1 MPLALRLAWRE
12 MRGDFRSGFAGF
24 RVFLACLALGVA
36 GIAGVGSV
44 SAALKSGLAVNAA
57 RMLGGDLEF
66 SLPQRDPP
74 GPAIAWLARQGR
86 LSTVISLRGMVRR
99 LDETAPV
106 LVAVKAVDD
115 AYPLY
120 GAVAIT
126 GAHDLAQALARRDGV
141 AGIAVAPTVLSRLGL
156 HPGDTLR
163 LGSGTFRVNAVLD
176 SVPEQSGM
184 FEIGQPV
191 LISRAGLR
199 ASGLDLPGTLA
210 THSWRLRLDNPAR
223 AKAILAAANQT
234 FPGLDW
240 QAREAS
246 TASPML
252 TGFIDQTQTLLVLVG
267 LAALLLGGL
276 GVAQAIAAHLAR
288 RRATIAVLKC
298 LGASSRLVMTI
309 YFAEIMTIALLGVAA
324 GLGLGALAPLVLVT
338 TLGDRLPI
346 PIDAGLYP
354 AALGFAA
361 GCGLL
366 VAIAGLLWSLSG
378 IHEITAAAHLR
389 GILAPPPRWRQRL
402 RVALPLGFLAAWVL
416 WGSGAP
422 LLALQSGAGI
432 ILALVLYLGLGAAI
446 TRLARLLSHSMT
458 ASLPLALR
466 LGVGNLHRPGAAT
479 PAAVLALG
487 LGLTVLI
494 AITHI
499 DDTLEHLMQAAIP
512 ARAPS
517 LFFIDIQPDQ
527 ADRFEAL
534 ARNTPGVADFA
545 MVPSLRTRVARL
557 NGVPL
562 DQIVLEPSTRRII
575 DGDRGLTYAGKLPA
589 GSEVVAG
596 RWWPVDYRGPPLLS
610 LDAGLARDL
619 HLKIGDS
626 MTLNVAGR
634 EITATIANTRHINWS
649 SLGINFFIVMAPG
662 TLEPAPQTH
671 IATVRTQDDAA
682 AERIEQAI
690 TSRFPNVSTVP
701 IAAALAKVAA
711 VLSGLSLGIRAI
723 AALLLTAGLLV
734 LAGVEAAARERRVA
748 DAGLLQILGAER
760 RLLVCSYLIEFG
772 LLGLI
777 VALIATVIGSLAA
790 WFVVVKIMQIPWAM
804 PGMTVYLIPVCTVP
818 LTMLIGFAGTWS
830 ALGGGRGGRLRAIIA
845 PA

>member
-12 MRGDFRSGFAGF
+12 MRGDFRSGFLGF

-66 SLPQRDPP
+66 NLPQRDPP
-74 GPAIAWLARQGR
+74 AAATAWMARQGR
-86 LSTVISLRGMVRR
+86 VSTVISLRGMVRR
-99 LDETAPV
+99 MDETTPV

-126 GAHDLAQALARRDGV
+126 GAPDLSAALSLRDGV
-141 AGIAVAPTVLSRLGL
+141 PGIAAAPPVLSRLGL
-156 HPGDTLR
+156 HLGETVR
-163 LGSGTFRVNAVLD
+163 LGTGVFQVRAVLN

-191 LISRAGLR
+191 LISRPGLR
-199 ASGLDLPGTLA
+199 TSGLDLPGTLA
-210 THSWRLRLDNPAR
+210 THSWRVRLGDPGRAR
-223 AKAILAAANQT
+223 AVLAAANQT

-240 QAREAS
+240 QAREAA

-252 TGFIDQTQTLLVLVG
+252 TSFIDQTQTLLVLVG
-267 LAALLLGGL
+267 LAALLLGGI

-298 LGASSRLVMTI
+298 LGASSRLVMTV
-309 YFAEIMTIALLGVAA
+309 YFGEVMAIALIGVVA
-324 GLGLGALAPLVLVT
+324 GLGLGALAPLALVT

-354 AALGFAA
+354 AALGFAG

-378 IHEITAAAHLR
+378 IREISAAAQLR
-389 GILAPPPRWRQRL
+389 GILAPPPRWAARL
-402 RVALPLGFLAAWVL
+402 WVTLPLGALAGWVL

-422 LLALQSGAGI
+422 LLALQSGGGI
-432 ILALVLYLGLGAAI
+432 VVALLFFLGLGVAI
-446 TRLARLLSHSMT
+446 TRLARLVSRGMAT
-458 ASLPLALR
+458 TKPLALR

-499 DDTLEHLMQAAIP
+499 DDNLEHLMQDAIP
-512 ARAPS
+512 AHAPS

-527 ADRFEAL
+527 ASRFEAL
-534 ARNTPGVADFA
+534 ARRTPGVADFA

-562 DQIVLEPSTRRII
+562 DQLTLEPATRRVI
-575 DGDRGLTYAGKLPA
+575 DGDRGLTYAGRLPA

-596 RWWPVDYRGPPLLS
+596 QWWPVDYRGPPLLS

-671 IATVRTQDDAA
+671 IATVRTQDEAA
-682 AERIEQAI
+682 EERIEQTI
-690 TSRFPNVSTVP
+690 TSHFPNVSTVP

-734 LAGVEAAARERRVA
+734 LAGVEAAARERRIA

-760 RLLVCSYLIEFG
+760 RLLANSYLIEYG
-772 LLGLI
+772 ALGLI
-777 VALIATVIGSLAA
+777 VAIVATLMGSLAA

-804 PGMTVYLIPVCTVP
+804 PGITVYLIPVCTVP

-830 ALGGGRGGRLRAIIA
+830 ALGGGRGGRLRTLIA
-845 PA
+845 PT